1 MEAMTTD
8 GRIDAIAQSLDMLTR
23 IVLDSQRN
31 WEERQRDW
39 EERWAKSEERW
50 AKSEKRFDKIDER
63 MAQLIDTMNRLGNI
77 IIRHEE
83 RLDDLEDRPQ

>member
-1 MEAMTTD
+1 MEAMT
-8 GRIDAIAQSLDMLTR
+8 IDERLDKLTERTEATAQSLDVLTR
-23 IVLDSQRN
+23 IVLDN
-31 WEERQRDW
+31 QRDW

-63 MAQLIDTMNRLGNI
+63 MVQLMDTMNRLGNI
-77 IIRHEE
+77 IIHEE